1 MGGHEADGMTG
12 LARTSEAGRRSQNGA
27 LLSARDAGGERAE
40 AAFAALDSGPGT
52 HQLLFVYGTGL
63 GIGLHIALLQLALFR
78 SLSGSLFT
86 VGATVVFATLTLAL
100 WQTVFPRFAHYAL
113 PWRIICQT
121 LVALVSLTIL
131 SILLT
136 EARTLLL
143 GGPSILQP
151 YGGGDRTIVISADS
165 IRQAPLI
172 FALVP
177 VVPTA
182 VIIIVGFNQHW
193 WRIFLLQGRQ
203 EELRELAVS
212 AQLAA
217 LRAQVNPHFLFN
229 SLNSIAQ
236 LIATDPAKA
245 EICVERL
252 GAIYRYLLH
261 RAHADFVP
269 LAEELSVAESYLE
282 IERARFGEALTVEE
296 KIDARARELL
306 LPSLILQPLVENA
319 VKHGISPK
327 IGGGRVTI
335 EAHVQGSDLRLAVK
349 DTGVGVRDQ
358 QSVFDHGVGLR
369 NVRDRLLR
377 LYGADYAPEVVS
389 RPGDGT
395 TVTLRIP
402 VAQGSA

>member
-1 MGGHEADGMTG
+1 MSRPGSPWQGVVPPAGVHSDYEATLVTQQANSRM
-12 LARTSEAGRRSQNGA
+12 Q
-27 LLSARDAGGERAE
+27 
-40 AAFAALDSGPGT
+40 
-52 HQLLFVYGTGL
+52 QMLFVYGSGL
-63 GIGLHIALLQLALFR
+63 SIGLHIAMLQFALFR
-78 SLSGSLFT
+78 NLSSSLFT
-86 VGATVVFATLTLAL
+86 ITVSLFYATLAL
-100 WQTVFPRFAHYAL
+100 ILWNTVFRRFTRYRL
-113 PWRIICQT
+113 PWRIVLQA
-121 LVALVSLTIL
+121 LVALVSLTVL

-136 EARTLLL
+136 EARTFLL
-143 GGPSILQP
+143 GGPSILQS
-151 YGGGDRTIVISADS
+151 YSGGDRTIVISADS
-165 IRQAPLI
+165 IRHAPLI

-182 VIIIVGFNQHW
+182 LIIIVGFNQHW
-193 WRIFLLQGRQ
+193 WRLFLLQGRQ

-236 LIATDPAKA
+236 LIATDPVKA
-245 EICVERL
+245 EACVERL
-252 GAIYRYLLH
+252 GQIYRYLLH

-282 IERARFGEALTVEE
+282 IERARFGDSLTVEE
-296 KIDARARELL
+296 NIDARTRGLL

-335 EAHVQGSDLRLAVK
+335 EAQVFEGELCLAVR
-349 DTGVGVRDQ
+349 DTGVGLSDDR
-358 QSVFDHGVGLR
+358 SIFEHGVGLR

-377 LYGADYAPEVVS
+377 LYGAGYAPQVVS

-402 VAQGSA
+402 LAQGSA

>member
-1 MGGHEADGMTG
+1 MLPSAMIRLRRLFTG
-12 LARTSEAGRRSQNGA
+12 RSQLPPASPTGPIGDDNRTILDGA
-27 LLSARDAGGERAE
+27 PYGRPSQR
-40 AAFAALDSGPGT
+40 
-52 HQLLFVYGTGL
+52 LFVYGTAL
-63 GIGLHIALLQLALFR
+63 GIGLHMALLQLILFR
-78 SLSGSLFT
+78 SLANSLFT
-86 VGATVVFATLTLAL
+86 IVSSLLFGTLTLVL
-100 WQTVFPRFAHYAL
+100 WQTAFRHSARYTLA
-113 PWRIICQT
+113 WRLAYQA
-121 LVALVSLTIL
+121 LVAVISLSVL
-131 SILLT
+131 SIVLT
-136 EARTLLL
+136 EAHAFLI
-143 GGPSILQP
+143 GGPSILHASIE
-151 YGGGDRTIVISADS
+151 GDRTIVIPAASM
-165 IRQAPLI
+165 RQAGLV

-182 VIIIVGFNQHW
+182 LIILIGFNQHW
-193 WRIFLLQGRQ
+193 WRILQLQGR
-203 EELRELAVS
+203 ERELRELAVS

-236 LIATDPAKA
+236 LIGTDPGKA
-245 EICVERL
+245 EACVERL
-252 GAIYRYLLH
+252 GEIYRYLLH

-282 IERARFGEALTVEE
+282 IERARFGDALMVEE
-296 KIDARARELL
+296 KIEAGVRGLL

-327 IGGGRVTI
+327 VGGGRVTI
-335 EAHVQGSDLRLAVK
+335 EAHLSDGDLRLAVR
-349 DTGVGVRDQ
+349 DTGVGVRDE
-358 QSVFDHGVGLR
+358 QSLFEQGVGLR

-377 LYGADYAPEVVS
+377 LYGAEYAPHVAS

>member
-1 MGGHEADGMTG
+1 MTWLSRPFAPERRPRTAAAPAVRAAVGAGSEAAMTAG
-12 LARTSEAGRRSQNGA
+12 DPEARTH
-27 LLSARDAGGERAE
+27 LL
-40 AAFAALDSGPGT
+40 F
-52 HQLLFVYGTGL
+52 FVYGTSL

-78 SLSGSLFT
+78 SLANSLFT
-86 VGATVVFATLTLAL
+86 LGATLLFATLALVL
-100 WQTVFPRFAHYAL
+100 WQTAFRHSARYAL
-113 PWRIICQT
+113 PWRIVYQSV
-121 LVALVSLTIL
+121 VAVVSLTIL
-131 SILLT
+131 SIVLA
-136 EARTLLL
+136 EVHALLL
-143 GGPSILQP
+143 GGNSILQP
-151 YGGGDRTIVISADS
+151 YDGGDRTIVISAES
-165 IRQAPLI
+165 LRQAPLL

-177 VVPTA
+177 VVPAA

-193 WRIFLLQGRQ
+193 LRIFLLQGR
-203 EELRELAVS
+203 EKELRELAVS

-236 LIATDPAKA
+236 LIATDPIKA
-245 EICVERL
+245 EACVERL
-252 GAIYRYLLH
+252 GEIYRYLLH

-282 IERARFGEALTVEE
+282 IERARFGDALTVEE
-296 KIDARARELL
+296 RIDAGARGLL

-327 IGGGRVTI
+327 VGGGRVTI
-335 EAHVQGSDLRLAVK
+335 EARIFDGDLRLAVR

-358 QSVFDHGVGLR
+358 RSMFEDGVGLR

-377 LYGADYAPEVVS
+377 LYGADYAPQVVS

-402 VAQGSA
+402 VAQGRA

>member
-1 MGGHEADGMTG
+1 MFGPERPLQIGPSQPRVSVVRRDESA
-12 LARTSEAGRRSQNGA
+12 LAPSEANPGRN
-27 LLSARDAGGERAE
+27 
-40 AAFAALDSGPGT
+40 
-52 HQLLFVYGTGL
+52 QLLFVYGTSL
-63 GIGLHIALLQLALFR
+63 GIGLHIGLLQLALFR
-78 SLSGSLFT
+78 SWSGSLFT
-86 VGATVVFATLTLAL
+86 LAASMLFATLTLVL
-100 WQTVFPRFAHYAL
+100 WQTVFQRSASYAL
-113 PWRIICQT
+113 PWRLIYQT
-121 LVALVSLTIL
+121 VVALISLTVL

-136 EARTLLL
+136 ELRTVLL
-143 GGPSILQP
+143 GGSSILQP
-151 YGGGDRTIVISADS
+151 YAGGDRTIVISAES
-165 IRQAPLI
+165 LRQAPLI

-182 VIIIVGFNQHW
+182 VIIVVGFNQYW

-203 EELRELAVS
+203 KELRELAVS

-236 LIATDPAKA
+236 LIATDPVKA
-245 EICVERL
+245 EACVERL
-252 GAIYRYLLH
+252 AEIYRYLLH
-261 RAHADFVP
+261 RSHADFVP

-282 IERARFGEALTVEE
+282 IERARFGDALTVVE
-296 KIDARARELL
+296 KIDSRARAFL

-335 EAHVQGSDLRLAVK
+335 EADVDDGDLRLAVK
-349 DTGVGVRDQ
+349 DTGVGVRDE
-358 QSVFDHGVGLR
+358 QSIFEHGVGLR

-377 LYGADYAPEVVS
+377 LYGAGYAPQVVS
-389 RPGDGT
+389 RPGGGT

-402 VAQGSA
+402 VAQGRA

>member
-1 MGGHEADGMTG
+1 MTLPSRQLG
-12 LARTSEAGRRSQNGA
+12 AERRPPQSIPSPAPIRSDDVA
-27 LLSARDAGGERAE
+27 LP
-40 AAFAALDSGPGT
+40 AFDPTPFT
-52 HQLLFVYGTGL
+52 HRLLFVYGTSL

-78 SLSGSLFT
+78 SWSGSLFT
-86 VGATVVFATLTLAL
+86 VATTMLFATVTLVL
-100 WQTVFPRFAHYAL
+100 WQTVFQRSARYAL
-113 PWRIICQT
+113 PWRLVYQT
-121 LVALVSLTIL
+121 VIALVSMTLL
-131 SILLT
+131 SILAT
-136 EARTLLL
+136 ELRTLVL

-151 YGGGDRTIVISADS
+151 YDGGDRTLVISADS
-165 IRQAPLI
+165 IRHAPLI

-182 VIIIVGFNQHW
+182 VIIIIGFNQYW
-193 WRIFLLQGRQ
+193 WRLSLLQVRQ
-203 EELRELAVS
+203 KELRELAVS

-236 LIATDPAKA
+236 LIATDPVKA
-245 EICVERL
+245 EACVERL
-252 GAIYRYLLH
+252 GEIYRYLLH

-282 IERARFGEALTVEE
+282 IERARFGDALTVEE
-296 KIDARARELL
+296 KIDARARGLL

-327 IGGGRVTI
+327 VGGGRVTI
-335 EAHVQGSDLRLAVK
+335 EADVDRGDLRLAVT
-349 DTGVGVRDQ
+349 DTGVGVRDE
-358 QSVFDHGVGLR
+358 QSIFEHGVGLR

-377 LYGADYAPEVVS
+377 LYGAAYAPQVVS

-402 VAQGSA
+402 VAQGLA